1 MMTKLRWIF
10 YDGSSTDEVMFLG
23 GLMQAGAEYIQ
34 IYGNEY
40 RVR

>member
-1 MMTKLRWIF
+1 MITKLQRIICDWL
-10 YDGSSTDEVMFLG
+10 STDEVMFLG
-23 GLMQAGAEYIQ
+23 GFMQAGAEYIQ

>member
-1 MMTKLRWIF
+1 MITKLQRIVCDWL
-10 YDGSSTDEVMFLG
+10 STDGVMFLG
-23 GLMQAGAEYIQ
+23 GLMQTGAEYIQ